1 MASVACFYTDKTALL
16 MKNSFFSK
24 IAADCGISLS
34 CFLEVEV
41 ILEV

>member
-1 MASVACFYTDKTALL
+1 
-16 MKNSFFSK
+16 MKNLFCFVFSK
-24 IAADCGISLS
+24 MAAYRGISFL

>member
-1 MASVACFYTDKTALL
+1 MASVACFLQENGPFDEELV
-16 MKNSFFSK
+16 FFSK
-24 IAADCGISLS
+24 MAADSGISLS